1 MRRIFRIELASLAIT
16 LGLAVRVATADVVAV
31 VSSKSPITSLSRNQ
45 VMDIFLGRR
54 TRFPDG
60 SSAVPIDQIEGS
72 PIREEFYTR
81 LAEMSP
87 AQIKAFWSKV
97 IFTGRGQPPI
107 TVATAAEAK
116 KLLSTNPNAISY
128 VDQTLVDSSL
138 RVVLAP

>member
-1 MRRIFRIELASLAIT
+1 
-16 LGLAVRVATADVVAV
+16 
-31 VSSKSPITSLSRNQ
+31 
-45 VMDIFLGRR
+45 
-54 TRFPDG
+54 
-60 SSAVPIDQIEGS
+60 
-72 PIREEFYTR
+72 
-81 LAEMSP
+81 MSP